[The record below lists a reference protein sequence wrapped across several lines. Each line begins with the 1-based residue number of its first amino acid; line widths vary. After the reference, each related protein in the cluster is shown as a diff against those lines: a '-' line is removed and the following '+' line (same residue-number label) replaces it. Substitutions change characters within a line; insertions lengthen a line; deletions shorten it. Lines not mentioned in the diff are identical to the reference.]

1 MTKMDFDFLHEIKGF
16 MADEEAVRL
25 HDLALT
31 AAAMGPILEIGSYCG
46 FSAAVIGWACRQHNA
61 TLFSIDHHAG
71 SEEQQPGEQYFD
83 PELYDT
89 TTDRINTLPFF
100 LRTIE
105 SAGLTD
111 HVVPLICESAVAGKM
126 WRTPLSMV
134 FVDGGHSFDDAYQD
148 FLTWSPHV
156 MTHGFLVFHDIFL
169 DPAEGGQ
176 APRRVYDIA
185 RQTGDY
191 IELPMTGTL
200 GVLQQKPSI

>member
-46 FSAAVIGWACRQHNA
+46 FSAVVIGWACRQHNA

-89 TTDRINTLPFF
+89 ITDRINTLPFF

-105 SAGLTD
+105 TAGLTD

-200 GVLQQKPSI
+200 GVLQQNPPI